1 MNGIDKQNKK
11 IENKTWSTTCVFQL
25 KNLEMNTPERRTSS
39 YIFCEHKLIQCSVTP
54 VFDT

>member
-39 YIFCEHKLIQCSVTP
+39 YIFYEHRLIQCSATP
-54 VFDT
+54 VFGT

>member
-39 YIFCEHKLIQCSVTP
+39 YIFYEDRLIQCSVTP
-54 VFDT
+54 VFGT